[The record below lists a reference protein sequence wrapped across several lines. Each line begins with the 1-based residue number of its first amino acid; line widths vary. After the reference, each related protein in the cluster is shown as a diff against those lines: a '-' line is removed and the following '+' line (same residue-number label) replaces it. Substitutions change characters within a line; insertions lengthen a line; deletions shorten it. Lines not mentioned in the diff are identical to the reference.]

1 MPAQVFPPTFKA
13 QKPFGH
19 LIGLRRNLLSYLQRV
34 ADTCGEVGYF
44 KAGPFHIYLLNNP
57 EHIKDL
63 LVTQHKNFTKSR
75 GLQLAK
81 RILGEGLLTSE
92 GDFHLRQ
99 RRLVQPAFHRQRL
112 EGYGAVMCEEAART
126 CASWQDGAEIDVAEE
141 MMRLTLAIVG
151 KTLFGVNV
159 ENEAVE
165 IGQAL
170 TTAMSLFSRLTNPLA
185 TFLEKLPLPSNIRFF
200 RAKRRLDE
208 TIYRILAARRQSGED
223 RGDLLS
229 MFLMA
234 QDEEGDGGRMT
245 DLQVRDEAMTL
256 FLAGHETTAIALTW
270 TWYLLAQHPEEE
282 AKLREELRR
291 VLGKRL
297 PAVHDYSQLT
307 YTRMVL
313 AESMRLFPPAYV
325 FGRMAIN
332 EYQIGEYYVPAGAT
346 LLVSPYILHR
356 LERYYPEPLRFM
368 PERWTPAAEAER
380 HKFAYVPFGGGS
392 RVCIGEGFAWMEGV
406 LALATLAQR
415 WKLRLAPDH
424 PVELKPLITLRPKFG
439 MKMRLEQ
446 RHADSTCPTQ

>member
-1 MPAQVFPPTFKA
+1 MPSYILPPALKA
-13 QKPFGH
+13 QRPFGH
-19 LIGLRRNLLSYLQRV
+19 LMGLRRNLLDYLQRV
-34 ADTCGEVGYF
+34 ADSCGELGYF
-44 KAGPFHIYLLNNP
+44 KAGPFHTYLLNNP

-63 LVTQHKNFTKSR
+63 LVTHHKNFTKSR

-112 EGYGAVMCEEAART
+112 EGYGAVMCEEAARMS
-126 CASWQDGAEIDVAEE
+126 AAWQAGAEVDMAEE
-141 MMRLTLAIVG
+141 MMRLTLGIVG

-159 ENEAVE
+159 ENEAEE
-165 IGQAL
+165 IGAAL

-208 TIYRILAARRQSGED
+208 TIYRIIATRRQSNED

-229 MFLMA
+229 MLLLA

-270 TWYLLAQHPEEE
+270 TWYLLSQNPEAEI
-282 AKLREELRR
+282 KLREELQN
-291 VLGKRL
+291 VLGERL
-297 PAVHDYSQLT
+297 PTVHDFPQLT
-307 YTRMVL
+307 YARMVL
-313 AESMRLFPPAYV
+313 AESMRLYPPAYV

-332 EYQIGEYYVPAGAT
+332 EYQIGPYHVPAGAT

-356 LERYYPEPLRFM
+356 LEHFYPEPLRFM
-368 PERWTPAAEAER
+368 PERWRGGAEAER
-380 HKFAYVPFGGGS
+380 HKFAYIPFGGGP
-392 RVCIGEGFAWMEGV
+392 RVCIGEGFAWMESVLV
-406 LALATLAQR
+406 LATMAQR
-415 WKLRLAPDH
+415 WKLRLVPNH

-439 MKMRLEQ
+439 MKMKLE
-446 RHADSTCPTQ
+446 RRKLLACL